1 MSNSGTSSAQPDYK
15 VWASLLGGSCG
26 GATAKTATAPLSRLT
41 ILYQVSSMGASK
53 TVHSHDSIY
62 RTMKNILEKEGV
74 ASMWRGNL
82 VSVIHKFPYGAINY
96 YVYEKAKI
104 LMRPY
109 WSTPTDPG
117 ISCRFLAG
125 FMGGCAANVV
135 TYPLDLVRTRL
146 ATNDTIRNWGIIP
159 TLREIARTEGLSS
172 LFKGLG
178 VTIWCQGLNI
188 ALNFAIYETLQV
200 KAIEMEKWIFRQVL
214 GMSSFNSSDKQR
226 GTWLSSLLCGAMA
239 GSTASMI
246 IFPLD
251 LIRRRQQMCVGVAA
265 PSFLA
270 VAREIVKSE
279 SIRGLYRG
287 LIPELIKVI
296 PAVGINFY
304 VYELV
309 RQEVL
314 GVEISP
320 RMPAKDDGGEGIM
333 PPPLPSKD
341 GGSKRKVGMGV
352 MDKLEGSSPSKR
364 QAIRVESEECPHD
377 LVWQGMCANCCA
389 IVDRAKLG
397 EGGSS
402 GPSHSAGV
410 NAWKDDPLS
419 MDEDDLSDEGDCL
432 DVGAESADSDE
443 ERRGALQ
450 RGGYYATEFLSAD
463 DGIRVSAALAAS
475 LESSTIRTLAAS
487 RRLVAVLDIDHT
499 ILHVTNKRVDLL
511 FPDVTCYNLAPNKD
525 TGRLDEGKVY
535 QFFIGSGSKTAT
547 CCYLKLRP
555 GFYTFLEDILPL
567 YELYLYTHGTREY
580 AVRLLKALDPTCR
593 YFGSP
598 PRLIARVTQSTLTC
612 KVTLSKI
619 FPSNHRLAVIVDDR
633 DDVWEPK
640 DNEHSLIKVTPYVF
654 FPDSERLRV
663 SLEGQLNA
671 IIAAGSG
678 KRAMAPLAE
687 YHHPADASSSTAPT
701 PSEEGAPP
709 RDRKWLEM
717 AESDKQLHYVTEMLR
732 NIHARTYA
740 AAQLATSV
748 GDDLDADKLD
758 VRPIIPAIREQ
769 TLEGLRVAL
778 SGLVPSNYWDPSQHP
793 VIRLLHR
800 LGATVVPDIGSIAA
814 KGADLG
820 SSSPPIDVLIASNL
834 ETRKAQQA
842 MAMGIPVVHVWYLLH
857 ALATWQRPKFGPFKL
872 SVMESTP
879 MRVHWQAPQLY
890 AKDPHDSDGDMSPRH
905 KPNDLLSAADAVSA
919 AEATVDSSSEEGFV
933 GGLTV
938 DEDDLLAALEGGDSD
953 NQGQG

>member
-1 MSNSGTSSAQPDYK
+1 MASSMTANSQQDYK

-26 GATAKTATAPLSRLT
+26 SATAKTVTAPLSRLT
-41 ILYQVSSMGASK
+41 ILYQVSSMGATK

-62 RTMKNILEKEGV
+62 KTMKNILEKEGLS
-74 ASMWRGNL
+74 SMWRGNL
-82 VSVIHKFPYGAINY
+82 VSVIHKFPCGAINY
-96 YVYEKAKI
+96 YVYEKAKL
-104 LMRPY
+104 LMHPL
-109 WSTPTDPG
+109 WSSPTDPG
-117 ISCRFLAG
+117 ISCRFIAG

-146 ATNDTIRNWGIIP
+146 ATNDTVRNWGIVP
-159 TLREIARTEGLSS
+159 TLREISRTEGLSS

-188 ALNFAIYETLQV
+188 AINFAIYETLQV
-200 KAIEMEKWIFRQVL
+200 RAIEMEKWIFRQVL
-214 GMSSFNSSDKQR
+214 GIQSFNASDKQR
-226 GTWLSSLLCGAMA
+226 GTWVSSLLCGAMA
-239 GSTASMI
+239 GTTASTI

-251 LIRRRQQMCVGVAA
+251 LIRRRQQMCVGMAA
-265 PSFLA
+265 PSFIA
-270 VAREIVKSE
+270 VAKEIIAKE

-287 LIPELIKVI
+287 LVPELIKVI

-309 RQEVL
+309 RQEIL
-314 GVEISP
+314 GVRISP
-320 RMPAKDDGGEGIM
+320 RQNIL
-333 PPPLPSKD
+333 PPLPSKE
-341 GGSKRKVGMGV
+341 GATKRKAGMGV
-352 MDKLEGSSPSKR
+352 MDNLDGNEQSSPKR
-364 QAIRVESEECPHD
+364 QAIGGKSPDALEQQKGDCPHD

-389 IVDRAKLG
+389 IVDQVN
-397 EGGSS
+397 EGGPNGGQSS
-402 GPSHSAGV
+402 ASP
-410 NAWKDDPLS
+410 WTDTPLS
-419 MDEDDLSDEGDCL
+419 MGDDYEDEEDDDNEDDGSEQL
-432 DVGAESADSDE
+432 DSDD
-443 ERRGALQ
+443 ERRLAMQ
-450 RGGYYATEFLSAD
+450 KGGYYATEFLSAD
-463 DGIRVSAALAAS
+463 EGIRVSAALAAS
-475 LESSTIRTLAAS
+475 LESSTIRTLASS

-499 ILHVTNKRVDLL
+499 ILHVTNKRIDLL
-511 FPDVTCYNLAPNKD
+511 FPDVTCYNLAPNKE
-525 TGRLDEGKVY
+525 TGRLDENKVY
-535 QFFIGSGSKTAT
+535 QFFIGNRGSRTGT

-598 PRLIARVTQSTLTC
+598 PRLIARPTQSALTC
-612 KVTLSKI
+612 KMLSKI

-687 YHHPADASSSTAPT
+687 YHHPADTSSSSAPT
-701 PSEEGAPP
+701 PPEEGAPP
-709 RDRKWLEM
+709 RDLRWLEM
-717 AESDKQLHYVTEMLR
+717 ADSDKQLHYVTGMLR

-748 GDDLDADKLD
+748 GDDLDPDKLD

-769 TLEGLRVAL
+769 TLEGLRVGH
-778 SGLVPSNYWDPSQHP
+778 SGLVPSNYWDSEQHP
-793 VIRLLHR
+793 VIRLLNR
-800 LGATVVPDIGSIAA
+800 LGATIISDITHPAA
-814 KGADLG
+814 G
-820 SSSPPIDVLIASNL
+820 SSGGPPIDVLVASNM

-842 MAMGIPVVHVWYLLH
+842 MAMGVPVVHVWYLLH

-872 SVMESTP
+872 SVVESTP

-890 AKDPHDSDGDMSPRH
+890 ARDPHESDGESSPRH
-905 KPNDLLSAADAVSA
+905 KHHVGSINSTGGGT
-919 AEATVDSSSEEGFV
+919 EVDSSSEEGFV

-938 DEDDLLAALEGGDSD
+938 DEDDLLAALEGGDSND
-953 NQGQG
+953 DEEEEEEQAA

>member
-1 MSNSGTSSAQPDYK
+1 MWNEAVVNVTGPSMVNGSSSSTQQDYK

-26 GATAKTATAPLSRLT
+26 SATAKTATAPLSRLT

-53 TVHSHDSIY
+53 TVHSQDSIY
-62 RTMKNILEKEGV
+62 RTMKNILEKEGIT
-74 ASMWRGNL
+74 SMWRGNL

-109 WSTPTDPG
+109 WSSPTDPG

-125 FMGGCAANVV
+125 FMGGCAANVA

-146 ATNDTIRNWGIIP
+146 ATNDTLRNWGIIP

-188 ALNFAIYETLQV
+188 ALNFAIYETLQ
-200 KAIEMEKWIFRQVL
+200 KWVFRQVL
-214 GMSSFNSSDKQR
+214 GMSSFNALEKQR

-265 PSFLA
+265 PSFLT
-270 VAREIVKSE
+270 VARQIVKAE

-320 RMPAKDDGGEGIM
+320 RVSLDRC
-333 PPPLPSKD
+333 PLPLLPRLVKHWD
-341 GGSKRKVGMGV
+341 AMQILEGGS
-352 MDKLEGSSPSKR
+352 SKR
-364 QAIRVESEECPHD
+364 QATGYDDDDDQQGRKDECPHD
-377 LVWQGMCANCCA
+377 LVWQGMCATCCA
-389 IVDRAKLG
+389 IVDSAELG
-397 EGGSS
+397 KGDAGPGHNAGSS
-402 GPSHSAGV
+402 SGV
-410 NAWKDDPLS
+410 NAWKEDPLS
-419 MDEDDLSDEGDCL
+419 LEDDDLSADDDDSEGPQE
-432 DVGAESADSDE
+432 ESVVDSDE
-443 ERRGALQ
+443 ERRAALEK
-450 RGGYYATEFLSAD
+450 GGYYATEFLSGDA
-463 DGIRVSAALAAS
+463 GIRVSAAFAAS
-475 LESSTIRTLAAS
+475 LESSTIRTLAS
-487 RRLVAVLDIDHT
+487 SKRLVAVLDIDHT
-499 ILHVTNKRVDLL
+499 ILHVTNKRIDLL
-511 FPDVTCYNLAPNKD
+511 FPDVTCYNLAPNRD
-525 TGRLDEGKVY
+525 TGRLDEEKVY
-535 QFFIGSGSKTAT
+535 QFFIGTSPTTTA

-555 GFYTFLEDILPL
+555 GFYTFLEEILPL

-580 AVRLLKALDPTCR
+580 AIRLLKALDPSAR

-598 PRLIARVTQSTLTC
+598 PRLIARPTQSALTC
-612 KVTLSKI
+612 KTLSRI

-633 DDVWEPK
+633 DDVWEAK

-671 IIAAGSG
+671 IIAAGAG

-687 YHHPADASSSTAPT
+687 YHHPADASSSAVPT
-701 PSEEGAPP
+701 PPEEGAPP

-717 AESDKQLHYVTEMLR
+717 AESDRQLHYVTEMLR
-732 NIHARTYA
+732 NIHTRTYA
-740 AAQLATSV
+740 AAQLATGV
-748 GDDLDADKLD
+748 GDELDATKLD
-758 VRPIIPAIREQ
+758 VRPVIPAIREQ
-769 TLEGLRVAL
+769 TLEGLRVGH
-778 SGLVPSNYWDPSQHP
+778 SGLVPSNYWDPAQHP
-793 VIRLLHR
+793 VVRLLHR
-800 LGATVVPDIGSIAA
+800 LGATVVTDIAGPRA
-814 KGADLG
+814 GLD
-820 SSSPPIDVLIASNL
+820 SSSRPPIDVLVASNT

-842 MAMGIPVVHVWYLLH
+842 MEMGVPVVHVWYLLH

-872 SVMESTP
+872 SSIEATP

-890 AKDPHDSDGDMSPRH
+890 TKDPHDSEADASPARQR
-905 KPNDLLSAADAVSA
+905 PNDLLTTV
-919 AEATVDSSSEEGFV
+919 ATVDSSSEEGFV

-938 DEDDLLAALEGGDSD
+938 DEDDLLAALEGDSD
-953 NQGQG
+953 SDDQGQG